1 MENGNAIFAQ
11 IKDEMVPTKNMKA
24 VEMKF
29 ALMNYII
36 YKAA

>member
-1 MENGNAIFAQ
+1 MENGNAIIAQ
-11 IKDEMVPTKNMKA
+11 IKDENGSDEEYNMKA

-36 YKAA
+36 